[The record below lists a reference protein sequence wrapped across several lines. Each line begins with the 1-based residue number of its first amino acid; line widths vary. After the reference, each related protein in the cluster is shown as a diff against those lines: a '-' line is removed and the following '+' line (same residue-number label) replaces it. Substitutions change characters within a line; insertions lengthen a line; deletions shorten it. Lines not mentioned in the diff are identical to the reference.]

1 MRIQSDLQ
9 GLKMNFYKDFVKDT
23 REFTN
28 YEDFKSSFELKIPS
42 NFNFAR
48 DVVDRYAD
56 IVPSKLALVWCDDS
70 GESHYFTFK
79 EISQKSKQTAAFL
92 SSQGIK
98 KGDTVMLILRR
109 RYEFWFFLLALH
121 RIGAIAVPATNQ
133 LLQKDIEYRT
143 QAAGIKMIVSYDD
156 EEVLERIQS
165 AAKNSPCVK
174 TLVTTGKAKTGWIS
188 YSQEIQKYS
197 TDFKAP
203 QGKDAT
209 KNTDTMLVYFTS
221 GTSGQPKMVQH
232 NFIYPI
238 AHIITAKY
246 WQRVSDGGLHL
257 TVAETG
263 WAKAMW
269 GKIYGQWICGSAV
282 MVYDM
287 ASFSPSKTIDVIA
300 KYRVTTFCAPPTTYR
315 FMVRADIKKY
325 DLSALKHITTAGE
338 ALPKELFDKVYEATG
353 LKMCEAFGQTE
364 TTVLTGNF
372 PGMQIKPGSMGKPSP
387 LYNLEIVRDD
397 GTKCAANEEGSI
409 VIHLKQGE
417 QSAFPAGL
425 FQGYYKNAEQTKK
438 TFMNGDYYTGDR
450 AYYDKD
456 GYLWFIGR
464 NDDVIKTSGYR
475 VSPFEIESILLL
487 HPCVS
492 ECAVIG
498 VPDEKRGQ
506 AIKAV
511 IVLKKDFEPTK
522 ELKLQIFEFMKEKT
536 AAYKH
541 PRIIEFVSE
550 LPKTISGKIQHAK
563 LREK

>member
-1 MRIQSDLQ
+1 
-9 GLKMNFYKDFVKDT
+9 MNFYKDFVKDT
-23 REFTN
+23 KDFTD
-28 YEDFKSSFELKIPS
+28 YEDFKANFELKIPS

-48 DVVDRYAD
+48 NVVDRYAE

-92 SSQGIK
+92 SASGIQ

-143 QAAGIKMIVSYDD
+143 QAASIKMIVSYDD
-156 EEVLERIQS
+156 DDVLQRIQN
-165 AAKNSPCVK
+165 AAKNSPCVEK
-174 TLVTTGKAKTGWIS
+174 LVTTGKEKKGWIS
-188 YSQEIQKYS
+188 YSEEIQNYS
-197 TDFKAP
+197 PDFEP
-203 QGKDAT
+203 LQST
-209 KNTDTMLVYFTS
+209 QNTDTMLVYFTS

-232 NFIYPI
+232 NFIYPL
-238 AHIITAKY
+238 AHIVTAKY
-246 WQRVSDGGLHL
+246 WQQVTDGGLHL

-372 PGMQIKPGSMGKPSP
+372 PGMKVKPGSMGKPSP
-387 LYNLEIVRDD
+387 LYDIEIVRDD
-397 GTKCAANEEGSI
+397 GTKCKPNEEGSI
-409 VIHLKQGE
+409 VIHLKQNE
-417 QSAFPAGL
+417 QLEFPAGL

-438 TFMNGDYYTGDR
+438 AFMNGEYYTGDR

-464 NDDVIKTSGYR
+464 NDDVIKTAGYR
-475 VSPFEIESILLL
+475 VSPFEIESTLLL

-522 ELKLQIFEFMKEKT
+522 ELKLQIFEFMKERT

-563 LREK
+563 LRQE

>member
-1 MRIQSDLQ
+1 
-9 GLKMNFYKDFVKDT
+9 MNFYKDFVKDT
-23 REFTN
+23 KEFTD
-28 YEDFKSSFELKIPS
+28 YEDFKANFELKIPS

-79 EISQKSKQTAAFL
+79 EISQKSKQTASFL
-92 SSQGIK
+92 SAQGIQ

-121 RIGAIAVPATNQ
+121 RLGAIAVPATNQ

-156 EEVLERIQS
+156 EEVLQRIQS
-165 AAKNSPCVK
+165 AAKNSPCVEK
-174 TLVTTGKAKTGWIS
+174 LVTTGKSKSGWIS
-188 YSQEIQKYS
+188 YSEEIQKFS
-197 TDFKAP
+197 PDFTP
-203 QGKDAT
+203 LSGKET
-209 KNTDTMLVYFTS
+209 TQNTDTMLVYFTS

-232 NFIYPI
+232 NFIYPL
-238 AHIITAKY
+238 AHIVTAKY
-246 WQRVSDGGLHL
+246 WQQVTDGGLHL

-397 GTKCAANEEGSI
+397 GTKCSAGEEGSI
-409 VIHLKQGE
+409 VIHLKQGG

-425 FQGYYKNAEQTKK
+425 FQGYYKNEEQTEKA
-438 TFMNGDYYTGDR
+438 FMNGDYYTGDR

>member
-1 MRIQSDLQ
+1 
-9 GLKMNFYKDFVKDT
+9 MNFYKDFVKDT
-23 REFTN
+23 KEFTD
-28 YEDFKSSFELKIPS
+28 YEDFKANFELKIPS

-56 IVPSKLALVWCDDS
+56 LVPSKLALVWCDDS

-79 EISQKSKQTAAFL
+79 EISQKSKQTASFL
-92 SSQGIK
+92 SAHGIK

-121 RIGAIAVPATNQ
+121 RLGAIAVPATNQ

-156 EEVLERIQS
+156 DEVLQRIQS
-165 AAKNSPCVK
+165 AARNSPCVK
-174 TLVTTGKAKTGWIS
+174 TLVTTGSAKAGWIS
-188 YSQEIQKYS
+188 YSEEIQKYS
-197 TDFKAP
+197 PDFEP
-203 QGKDAT
+203 LNGKDAT
-209 KNTDTMLVYFTS
+209 QNSDTMLVYFTS

-232 NFIYPI
+232 NFIYPL
-238 AHIITAKY
+238 AHIVTARY
-246 WQRVSDGGLHL
+246 WQRVTDGGLHL

-338 ALPKELFDKVYEATG
+338 ALPEELFDKVYEATG

-387 LYNLEIVRDD
+387 LYDLEIVRDD
-397 GTKCAANEEGSI
+397 GTKCEANEEGSI
-409 VIHLKQGE
+409 VIHLKQGG
-417 QSAFPAGL
+417 QTAFPAGL
-425 FQGYYKNAEQTKK
+425 FQGYYKNAEQTQKA
-438 TFMNGDYYTGDR
+438 FMNGDYYTGDR

-563 LREK
+563 LRER

>member
-1 MRIQSDLQ
+1 
-9 GLKMNFYKDFVKDT
+9 MNFYKDFVKDT
-23 REFTN
+23 KEFTD
-28 YEDFKSSFELKIPS
+28 YEDFKANFELKIPS

-56 IVPSKLALVWCDDS
+56 TVPSKLALVWCDDS

-79 EISQKSKQTAAFL
+79 EISQKSKQTASFL
-92 SSQGIK
+92 SAHGIK
-98 KGDTVMLILRR
+98 NGDTVMLILRR

-121 RIGAIAVPATNQ
+121 RLGAIAVPATNQ

-156 EEVLERIQS
+156 SEVLQRIQS
-165 AAKNSPCVK
+165 AAQNSPCVK

-188 YSQEIQKYS
+188 YSEEIQKYS
-197 TDFKAP
+197 LDFEP
-203 QGKDAT
+203 LSGKDAT
-209 KNTDTMLVYFTS
+209 QNTDTMLVYFTS

-232 NFIYPI
+232 NFIYPL
-238 AHIITAKY
+238 AHIVTARY
-246 WQRVSDGGLHL
+246 WQRVTDGGLHL

-287 ASFSPSKTIDVIA
+287 ASFSPSRTIDVIA

-338 ALPKELFDKVYEATG
+338 ALPEELFDKVYEATG

-387 LYNLEIVRDD
+387 LYDLEIVRDD
-397 GTKCAANEEGSI
+397 GTKCEANEEGSI
-409 VIHLKQGE
+409 VIHLKQGG

-425 FQGYYKNAEQTKK
+425 FQGYYKNAEQTQKA
-438 TFMNGDYYTGDR
+438 FMNGDYYTGDR

-563 LREK
+563 LRER

>member
-1 MRIQSDLQ
+1 
-9 GLKMNFYKDFVKDT
+9 MNFYKDFVKDT
-23 REFTN
+23 KDFTD
-28 YEDFKSSFELKIPS
+28 YEDFKANFELKIPS

-48 DVVDRYAD
+48 DVVDRYAE

-92 SSQGIK
+92 SASGIQ

-133 LLQKDIEYRT
+133 LLQKDIEYRA
-143 QAAGIKMIVSYDD
+143 QAANIKMIVSYDD
-156 EEVLERIQS
+156 EEVLQRIQN

-174 TLVTTGKAKTGWIS
+174 KLVTTSKEKKGWIS
-188 YSQEIQKYS
+188 YSEEIQNYS
-197 TDFKAP
+197 SDFEP
-203 QGKDAT
+203 LQST
-209 KNTDTMLVYFTS
+209 QNTDTMLVYFTS

-232 NFIYPI
+232 NFIYPL
-238 AHIITAKY
+238 AHIVTAKY
-246 WQRVSDGGLHL
+246 WQQVTDGGLHL

-372 PGMQIKPGSMGKPSP
+372 PGMKVKPGSMGKPSP
-387 LYNLEIVRDD
+387 LYDLEIVRDD
-397 GTKCAANEEGSI
+397 GTKCNPNEEGSI
-409 VIHLKQGE
+409 VIHLKQNE
-417 QSAFPAGL
+417 QLEFPAGL

-438 TFMNGDYYTGDR
+438 AFMNGDYYTGDR

-464 NDDVIKTSGYR
+464 NDDVIKTAGYR
-475 VSPFEIESILLL
+475 VSPFEIESTLLL

-522 ELKLQIFEFMKEKT
+522 ELKLQIFEFMKERT

-563 LREK
+563 LRQE

>member
-1 MRIQSDLQ
+1 
-9 GLKMNFYKDFVKDT
+9 
-23 REFTN
+23 
-28 YEDFKSSFELKIPS
+28 
-42 NFNFAR
+42 
-48 DVVDRYAD
+48 
-56 IVPSKLALVWCDDS
+56 
-70 GESHYFTFK
+70 
-79 EISQKSKQTAAFL
+79 
-92 SSQGIK
+92 
-98 KGDTVMLILRR
+98 MLILRR
-109 RYEFWFFLLALH
+109 HYEFWFFLLALH
-121 RIGAIAVPATNQ
+121 RLGAIAVPATNQ

-143 QAAGIKMIVSYDD
+143 QTAGIKMIVSYDD
-156 EEVLERIQS
+156 EEVLQRIQAS
-165 AAKNSPCVK
+165 AENSPCVEK
-174 TLVTTGKAKTGWIS
+174 LVTTGKARGGWIS
-188 YSQEIQKYS
+188 YSEEIQKYS
-197 TDFKAP
+197 CDSAVLQDKCDT
-203 QGKDAT
+203 Q
-209 KNTDTMLVYFTS
+209 NTDTMLVYFTS

-232 NFIYPI
+232 NFTYPL
-238 AHIITAKY
+238 AHIVTAKY
-246 WQRVSDGGLHL
+246 WQQVSDGGLHL

-269 GKIYGQWICGSAV
+269 GKIYGQWICGAAV

-387 LYNLEIVRDD
+387 LYNLEVVRDD
-397 GTKCAANEEGSI
+397 GTKCAPNEEGSI
-409 VIHLKQGE
+409 VIHLKK
-417 QSAFPAGL
+417 SAKLDFPAGL

-438 TFMNGDYYTGDR
+438 AFLNGDYYTGDR

-464 NDDVIKTSGYR
+464 NDDVIKTAGYR
-475 VSPFEIESILLL
+475 VSPFEIENILLL

-492 ECAVIG
+492 ECAVVG

-522 ELKLQIFEFMKEKT
+522 ELKLEIFEYMKTKT

-541 PRIIEFVSE
+541 PRIIEFAGE

>member
-1 MRIQSDLQ
+1 
-9 GLKMNFYKDFVKDT
+9 
-23 REFTN
+23 
-28 YEDFKSSFELKIPS
+28 
-42 NFNFAR
+42 
-48 DVVDRYAD
+48 
-56 IVPSKLALVWCDDS
+56 
-70 GESHYFTFK
+70 
-79 EISQKSKQTAAFL
+79 
-92 SSQGIK
+92 
-98 KGDTVMLILRR
+98 
-109 RYEFWFFLLALH
+109 
-121 RIGAIAVPATNQ
+121 
-133 LLQKDIEYRT
+133 
-143 QAAGIKMIVSYDD
+143 
-156 EEVLERIQS
+156 
-165 AAKNSPCVK
+165 
-174 TLVTTGKAKTGWIS
+174 
-188 YSQEIQKYS
+188 
-197 TDFKAP
+197 
-203 QGKDAT
+203 
-209 KNTDTMLVYFTS
+209 MLVYFTS

-232 NFIYPI
+232 NFIYPL
-238 AHIITAKY
+238 AHIVTARY
-246 WQRVSDGGLHL
+246 WQRVTDGGLHL

-287 ASFSPSKTIDVIA
+287 ASFSPSRTIDVIA

-338 ALPKELFDKVYEATG
+338 ALPEELFDKVYEATG
-353 LKMCEAFGQTE
+353 LKMSEAFGQTE

-372 PGMQIKPGSMGKPSP
+372 PGMLIKQGSMGKPSP
-387 LYNLEIVRDD
+387 LYDLEIVRDD
-397 GTKCAANEEGSI
+397 GTKCEANEEGSI
-409 VIHLKQGE
+409 VIHLKQGG

-425 FQGYYKNAEQTKK
+425 FQGYYKNAEQTQKA
-438 TFMNGDYYTGDR
+438 FMNGDYYTGDR

-563 LREK
+563 LRER

>member
-1 MRIQSDLQ
+1 
-9 GLKMNFYKDFVKDT
+9 MNFYKDFVKDT
-23 REFTN
+23 KEFTD
-28 YEDFKSSFELKIPS
+28 YEDFKANFELKIPS

-56 IVPSKLALVWCDDS
+56 TVPSKLALVWCDDS

-79 EISQKSKQTAAFL
+79 EISQKSKQTASFL
-92 SSQGIK
+92 SAHGIK

-121 RIGAIAVPATNQ
+121 RLGAIAVPATNQ

-156 EEVLERIQS
+156 DEVLQRIQS
-165 AAKNSPCVK
+165 AAQNSPCVK

-188 YSQEIQKYS
+188 YSEEIQKYS
-197 TDFKAP
+197 PDFEP
-203 QGKDAT
+203 LNGKDAT
-209 KNTDTMLVYFTS
+209 QNTDTMLVYFTS

-232 NFIYPI
+232 NFIYPL
-238 AHIITAKY
+238 AHIVTARY
-246 WQRVSDGGLHL
+246 WQRVTDGGLHL

-338 ALPKELFDKVYEATG
+338 ALPEELFDKVYEATG

-387 LYNLEIVRDD
+387 LYDLEIVRDD
-397 GTKCAANEEGSI
+397 GTKCKANEEGSI
-409 VIHLKQGE
+409 VIHLKQGG

-425 FQGYYKNAEQTKK
+425 FQGYYKNAEQTQKA
-438 TFMNGDYYTGDR
+438 FMNGDYYTGDR

-563 LREK
+563 LRER

>member
-1 MRIQSDLQ
+1 
-9 GLKMNFYKDFVKDT
+9 MNFYKDFVKDT
-23 REFTN
+23 KEFTD
-28 YEDFKSSFELKIPS
+28 YEDFKANFELKIPS

-56 IVPSKLALVWCDDS
+56 LVPSKLALVWCDDS

-79 EISQKSKQTAAFL
+79 EISQKSKQTASFL
-92 SSQGIK
+92 SAHGIK

-121 RIGAIAVPATNQ
+121 RLGAIAVPATNQ

-156 EEVLERIQS
+156 DEVLQRIQS
-165 AAKNSPCVK
+165 AARNSPCVK
-174 TLVTTGKAKTGWIS
+174 TLVTTGSAKTGWIS
-188 YSQEIQKYS
+188 YSEEIQKYS
-197 TDFKAP
+197 PDFEP
-203 QGKDAT
+203 LNGKDAT
-209 KNTDTMLVYFTS
+209 QNSDTMLVYFTS

-232 NFIYPI
+232 NFIYPL
-238 AHIITAKY
+238 AHIVTARY
-246 WQRVSDGGLHL
+246 WQRVTDGGLHL

-338 ALPKELFDKVYEATG
+338 ALPEELFDKVYEATG

-387 LYNLEIVRDD
+387 LYDLEIVRDD
-397 GTKCAANEEGSI
+397 GTKCEANEEGSI
-409 VIHLKQGE
+409 VIHLKQGG
-417 QSAFPAGL
+417 QTAFPAGL
-425 FQGYYKNAEQTKK
+425 FQGYYKNAEQTQKA
-438 TFMNGDYYTGDR
+438 FMNGDYYTGDR

-563 LREK
+563 LRER

>member
-1 MRIQSDLQ
+1 
-9 GLKMNFYKDFVKDT
+9 MNFYKDFVKDT
-23 REFTN
+23 KEFTD
-28 YEDFKSSFELKIPS
+28 YEDFKANFELKIPS

-56 IVPSKLALVWCDDS
+56 LVPSKLALVWCDDS

-79 EISQKSKQTAAFL
+79 EISQKSKQTASFL
-92 SSQGIK
+92 SAHGIK

-121 RIGAIAVPATNQ
+121 RLGAIAVPATNQ

-156 EEVLERIQS
+156 DEVLQRIQS
-165 AAKNSPCVK
+165 AARNSPCVK
-174 TLVTTGKAKTGWIS
+174 TLVTTGSAKAGWIS
-188 YSQEIQKYS
+188 YSEEIQKYS
-197 TDFKAP
+197 PDFEP
-203 QGKDAT
+203 LNGKDAT
-209 KNTDTMLVYFTS
+209 QNSDTMLVYFTS

-232 NFIYPI
+232 NFIYPL
-238 AHIITAKY
+238 AHIVTARY
-246 WQRVSDGGLHL
+246 WQRVTDGGLHL

-338 ALPKELFDKVYEATG
+338 ALPEELFDKVYEATG

-387 LYNLEIVRDD
+387 LYDLEIVRDD
-397 GTKCAANEEGSI
+397 GTKCEANEEGSI
-409 VIHLKQGE
+409 VIHLKQGG
-417 QSAFPAGL
+417 QTALPPGL
-425 FQGYYKNAEQTKK
+425 FQGYYKNAEQTQKA
-438 TFMNGDYYTGDR
+438 FMNGDYYTGDR

-563 LREK
+563 LRER

>member
-1 MRIQSDLQ
+1 
-9 GLKMNFYKDFVKDT
+9 MNFYKDFVKDT
-23 REFTN
+23 KEFTD
-28 YEDFKSSFELKIPS
+28 YEDFKANFELKIPS

-56 IVPSKLALVWCDDS
+56 TVPSKLALVWCDDS

-92 SSQGIK
+92 SANGIQ

-121 RIGAIAVPATNQ
+121 RLGAIAVPATNQ

-156 EEVLERIQS
+156 DEVLQRIQS
-165 AAKNSPCVK
+165 AAQNSPCVEK
-174 TLVTTGKAKTGWIS
+174 LVTTGKPKTGWIS
-188 YSQEIQKYS
+188 YSEEIQKYS
-197 TDFKAP
+197 PDFESLS
-203 QGKDAT
+203 GKET
-209 KNTDTMLVYFTS
+209 TQNTDTMLVYFTS

-232 NFIYPI
+232 NFIYPL
-238 AHIITAKY
+238 AHIVTARY
-246 WQRVSDGGLHL
+246 WQRVTDGGLHL

-287 ASFSPSKTIDVIA
+287 ASFSPSRTIDVIA

-338 ALPKELFDKVYEATG
+338 ALPEELFDKVYEATG
-353 LKMCEAFGQTE
+353 LKMSEAFGQTE

-372 PGMQIKPGSMGKPSP
+372 PGMLIKQGSMGKPSP
-387 LYNLEIVRDD
+387 LYDLEIVRDD
-397 GTKCAANEEGSI
+397 GTKCEANEEGSI
-409 VIHLKQGE
+409 VIHLKQGG

-425 FQGYYKNAEQTKK
+425 FQGYYKNAEQTQKA
-438 TFMNGDYYTGDR
+438 FMNGDYYTGDR

-563 LREK
+563 LRER

>member
-1 MRIQSDLQ
+1 
-9 GLKMNFYKDFVKDT
+9 MNFYKDFVKDT
-23 REFTN
+23 KEFTD
-28 YEDFKSSFELKIPS
+28 YEDFKANFELKIPS

-56 IVPSKLALVWCDDS
+56 TVPSKLALVWCDDS

-79 EISQKSKQTAAFL
+79 EISQKSKQTASFL
-92 SSQGIK
+92 SAHGIK

-121 RIGAIAVPATNQ
+121 RLGAIAVPATNQ

-156 EEVLERIQS
+156 DEVLQRIQS
-165 AAKNSPCVK
+165 AARNSPCVK
-174 TLVTTGKAKTGWIS
+174 TLVTTGSAKAGWIS
-188 YSQEIQKYS
+188 YSEEIQKYS
-197 TDFKAP
+197 PDFEP
-203 QGKDAT
+203 LNGKDAT
-209 KNTDTMLVYFTS
+209 QNSDTMLVYFTS

-232 NFIYPI
+232 NFIYPL
-238 AHIITAKY
+238 AHIVTARY
-246 WQRVSDGGLHL
+246 WQRVTDGGLHL

-338 ALPKELFDKVYEATG
+338 ALPEELFDKVYEATG

-387 LYNLEIVRDD
+387 LYDLEIVRDD
-397 GTKCAANEEGSI
+397 GTKCETNEEGSI
-409 VIHLKQGE
+409 VIHLKQGG
-417 QSAFPAGL
+417 QTAFPAGL
-425 FQGYYKNAEQTKK
+425 FQGYYKNAEQTQKA
-438 TFMNGDYYTGDR
+438 FMNGDYYTGDR

-487 HPCVS
+487 YPCVS

-563 LREK
+563 LRER

>member
-1 MRIQSDLQ
+1 
-9 GLKMNFYKDFVKDT
+9 MNFYKDFVKDT
-23 REFTN
+23 KEFTD
-28 YEDFKSSFELKIPS
+28 YEDFKANFELKIPS

-56 IVPSKLALVWCDDS
+56 TVPSKLALVWCDDS

-79 EISQKSKQTAAFL
+79 EISQKSKQTASFL
-92 SSQGIK
+92 SAHGIK

-121 RIGAIAVPATNQ
+121 RLGAIAVPATNQ

-156 EEVLERIQS
+156 DEVLQRIQS
-165 AAKNSPCVK
+165 AAQNSPCVK

-188 YSQEIQKYS
+188 YSEEIQKYS
-197 TDFKAP
+197 PDFEP
-203 QGKDAT
+203 LNGKDAT
-209 KNTDTMLVYFTS
+209 QNTDTMLVYFTS

-232 NFIYPI
+232 NFIYPL
-238 AHIITAKY
+238 AHIVTARY
-246 WQRVSDGGLHL
+246 WQRVTDGGLHL

-338 ALPKELFDKVYEATG
+338 ALPEELFDKVYEATG

-387 LYNLEIVRDD
+387 LYDLEIVRDD
-397 GTKCAANEEGSI
+397 GTKCKANEEGSI
-409 VIHLKQGE
+409 VIHLKQGG

-425 FQGYYKNAEQTKK
+425 FQGYYKNAEQTQKA
-438 TFMNGDYYTGDR
+438 FMNGDYYTGDR

-522 ELKLQIFEFMKEKT
+522 ELKLQIFEFMNEKT

-563 LREK
+563 LRER